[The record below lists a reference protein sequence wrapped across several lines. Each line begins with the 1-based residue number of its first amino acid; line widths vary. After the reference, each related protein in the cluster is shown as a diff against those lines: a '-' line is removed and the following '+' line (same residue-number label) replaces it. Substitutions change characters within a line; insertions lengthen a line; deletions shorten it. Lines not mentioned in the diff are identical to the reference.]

1 MCMSK
6 NWLWLRSD
14 FFKLLK
20 KKLLNKN
27 KFRRKG
33 ILLLD
38 EINLRESITVN
49 SRTLTYTGL
58 EDYGEEIKS
67 KQKSNLKAN
76 NALVFMWQIF
86 GENVAQPIAVF
97 TSHVPVKG
105 VDLAKLV
112 IKATL
117 LIEDSGGEVIGLTS
131 DGASTNRTMWSSLGI
146 SAKKSDFKNYFENPY
161 DPSRN

>member
-1 MCMSK
+1 
-6 NWLWLRSD
+6 
-14 FFKLLK
+14 
-20 KKLLNKN
+20 LNKN

-58 EDYGEEIKS
+58 EDYGEEIES

-105 VDLAKLV
+105 NVVKHY
-112 IKATL
+112 IT
-117 LIEDSGGEVIGLTS
+117 E
-131 DGASTNRTMWSSLGI
+131 
-146 SAKKSDFKNYFENPY
+146 
-161 DPSRN
+161 